1 MPQMFTVDKIA
12 KRLWG
17 FWGFLKYF
25 PSNETAQVKYEWE
38 AMFGQE
44 GQVKD
49 SRWNQSMRLR
59 CVLLPR
65 ECVVFECDAH
75 VLVWVLQLT
84 KNT

>member
-1 MPQMFTVDKIA
+1 MPQMFTVDNIA

-17 FWGFLKYF
+17 FLKCF
-25 PSNETAQVKYEWE
+25 ASNETAQVKYEWE
-38 AMFGQE
+38 AMFGAE

-49 SRWNQSMRLR
+49 SRWNQSMRLC

-75 VLVWVLQLT
+75 ILVWVLQLT